1 MKPKKNHYT
10 IGIYMTDIVAA
21 LEIEM
26 MVYRYCSEEQKG
38 LMVETKIMRHE
49 KELSEFLPEF
59 DLLFYETKQLSFDYR
74 ERLRYI
80 YQYNDRLV
88 TVFAAQ
94 PFGDGFLEDNHN
106 PNIFLW
112 RPMTRYNFGRIFE
125 ESENRLREEN
135 EEELLCETDQGRVRV
150 PYSDIVVLENYYRN
164 VYVYTQ
170 GGQKYRICSTL
181 KTVFGLISHD
191 SRFLRIHQSYVINMQ
206 HVVRM
211 TYTKLYMCDGSE
223 WNVSAANRPVV
234 YHALRQFLEE

>member
-1 MKPKKNHYT
+1 MKSKKNHYT
-10 IGIYMTDIVAA
+10 VGIYMTNIMAA

-26 MVYRYCSEEQKG
+26 MVYRYCSEEDKG
-38 LMVETKIMRHE
+38 LMVETKIVRDE
-49 KELSEFLPEF
+49 RELSELLPEF
-59 DLLFYETKQLSFDYR
+59 DMLFYETKQLSFDYK
-74 ERLRYI
+74 EQLRCL

-88 TVFAAQ
+88 TIFAAQ
-94 PFGDGFLEDNHN
+94 PFEDNFLENDHN

-125 ESENRLREEN
+125 ESENRLREEQ

-150 PYSDIVVLENYYRN
+150 AYGDIVALENYYRN

-170 GGQKYRICSTL
+170 GGQKYRISGTL
-181 KTVFGLISHD
+181 KTLYATISHD

-211 TYTKLYMCDGSE
+211 TYEKLYMCDGSE
-223 WNVSAANRPVV
+223 WNVSASNRPMV
-234 YHALRQFLEE
+234 YHALRNYLEE